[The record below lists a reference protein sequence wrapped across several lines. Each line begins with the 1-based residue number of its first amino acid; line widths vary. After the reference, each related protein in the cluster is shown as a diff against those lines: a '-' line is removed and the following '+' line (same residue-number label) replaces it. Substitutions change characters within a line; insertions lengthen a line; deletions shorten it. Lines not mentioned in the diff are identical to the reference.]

1 VDDLPLFPLG
11 TVLFPG
17 VVLPLHIFE
26 PRYRELVRRLMDAPE
41 GPGREFGVVGIRQGW
56 EVGDDQAESLY
67 DVGCTAELRQVTG
80 FTDGTFDI
88 VAVGRRR
95 FRLESV
101 RREGA
106 PFLRGSVGWLPEQAA
121 EQHEATLLT
130 AGVTSVFAHYLRM
143 LAAGASHDGDGG
155 VSAEQAAE
163 DLEAQ
168 VAGLPTDPL
177 TLSHLVA
184 ASAPLPQDDRQML
197 LEERSTVRRLRQE
210 LRLLKR
216 EATMLRRLGAV
227 PVPLAELRIPLSL
240 N

>member
-1 VDDLPLFPLG
+1 
-11 TVLFPG
+11 

-41 GPGREFGVVGIRQGW
+41 GPAREFGVVGIRQGW
-56 EVGDDQAESLY
+56 EVGDDKVESLY

-101 RREGA
+101 RRDGA
-106 PFLRGSVGWLPEQAA
+106 PFMEGTVGWLPEEESAPD
-121 EQHEATLLT
+121 EATVLT
-130 AGVTSVFAHYLRM
+130 ASVTSVFGHYLRL
-143 LAAGASHDGDGG
+143 LAAGTSTDGDGG
-155 VSAEQAAE
+155 LAAEEAAE

-168 VAGLPTDPL
+168 VASLPTDPL

-184 ASAPLPQDDRQML
+184 ASAPLPQDDRQSL
-197 LEERSTVRRLRQE
+197 LEERSTVHRLRRE

-227 PVPLAELRIPLSL
+227 PVPLAELRVPLSL